1 MRSTPGPGTP
11 LREQGIGVYVIA
23 RRLGLD
29 PKTVRRYADVTDPQT
44 LTGPERHRPGQH
56 PGPVKPYLQQRC
68 AAGVHQHRPTP
79 TPAAHPD
86 RGRDHQNVRVQGL
99 AADSGPL
106 AAALVD
112 RDAEPDVVVHN
123 PNDLAVDVMVG
134 ERAAECETGTVRLWR
149 MSNNC
154 PDERL

>member
-1 MRSTPGPGTP
+1 VRSTPGPDTP

-44 LTGPERHRPGQH
+44 LIGPERHRPGQH
-56 PGPVKPYLQQRC
+56 PGPVQALP
-68 AAGVHQHRPTP
+68 AAALRRRGHQHRPTP

-123 PNDLAVDVMVG
+123 
-134 ERAAECETGTVRLWR
+134 R
-149 MSNNC
+149 MTS
-154 PDERL
+154 PPTSWSASAQPEPSVFGV